1 MIRRLCGLLA
11 LGGMACQVAPDSIV
25 PDSPT
30 VADTGA
36 RTEVEP
42 PPASLEPGEVEAAMI
57 QALSGGL
64 PRPKEA
70 VDAFGRILIA
80 GDDGRCPNSGGYT
93 ITESFTGCHSE
104 KGYIYA
110 GLTIYTDS
118 TNDDFSFLGDCYVI
132 DPDGDIF
139 QAAGELEQ
147 ATDPADHSFAIKL
160 TGTWGYAKEEGWL
173 SSVPSL
179 ALWLEG
185 DADHLVANGGWSTPA
200 AILYFEGFQSGSSC
214 AHAGLLKL
222 QDPQGAWYTLD
233 YGADCDACGALSYA
247 GQAMGE
253 ICVPVEEAATAYRE
267 EFSL

>member
-1 MIRRLCGLLA
+1 MFALCGV
-11 LGGMACQVAPDSIV
+11 ACTPAVDSMVKEPPLQV
-25 PDSPT
+25 
-30 VADTGA
+30 DTGYHPDMA
-36 RTEVEP
+36 P
-42 PPASLEPGEVEAAMI
+42 PPASLGSAEVEAAMI

-110 GLTIYTDS
+110 GLTIYTDGAD
-118 TNDDFSFLGDCYVI
+118 DDFTFLGDCYVI

-147 ATDPADHSFAIKL
+147 TQNRTDHSFAIKL
-160 TGTWGYAKEEGWL
+160 TGTWGYAKEQGWL

-200 AILYFEGFQSGSSC
+200 AILYFEGFQSSRDC
-214 AHAGLLKL
+214 AHAGMLKL

-233 YGADCDACGALSYA
+233 YGTDCDACGALSYA
-247 GQAMGE
+247 GTAMGE
-253 ICVPVEEAATAYRE
+253 VCVPAEGAATVHRQ

>member
-1 MIRRLCGLLA
+1 VIRRLWGLLA
-11 LGGMACQVAPDSIV
+11 LAGTAC
-25 PDSPT
+25 PT
-30 VADTGA
+30 VADSTVQDSPSVED
-36 RTEVEP
+36 TDNHPEVDP
-42 PPASLEPGEVEAAMI
+42 PPASWQAAEVEAAMI

-104 KGYIYA
+104 KGYVYA

-118 TNDDFSFLGDCYVI
+118 NDDDFSFLGDCYVI

-147 ATDPADHSFAIKL
+147 ATDPTDHSFAIKL
-160 TGTWGYAKEEGWL
+160 TGTWGYAKEQGWL

-185 DADHLVANGGWSTPA
+185 NADLLVANGGWTTPA
-200 AILYFEGFQSGSSC
+200 AVLYFEGFQSAADC
-214 AHAGLLKL
+214 AQAGLLKL

-233 YGADCDACGALSYA
+233 YGADCDACGALSYT

-253 ICVPVEEAATAYRE
+253 ICVPLEGAATTYRE

>member
-1 MIRRLCGLLA
+1 MCGI
-11 LGGMACQVAPDSIV
+11 ACTPAVDSVVEQPAVDTDADYHPDIQ
-25 PDSPT
+25 
-30 VADTGA
+30 
-36 RTEVEP
+36 P
-42 PPASLEPGEVEAAMI
+42 PPASMQAAEVEAAMI

-64 PRPKEA
+64 PRPREA

-104 KGYIYA
+104 KGYTYA
-110 GLTIYTDS
+110 GLTIYTES

-147 ATDPADHSFAIKL
+147 ATNPTDHSFAIKL
-160 TGTWGYAKEEGWL
+160 TGTWGYAKEQGWL

-185 DADHLVANGGWSTPA
+185 DADHLRANGGWSTPA
-200 AILYFEGFQSGSSC
+200 AILYFEGFQSGSDC
-214 AHAGLLKL
+214 AHTGLMKL

-233 YGADCDACGALSYA
+233 YGTDCDACGPLSYA
-247 GQAMGE
+247 GTAMGE
-253 ICVPVEEAATAYRE
+253 VCVPVEGAARTYRE